1 MIKAAVFY
9 PHHDSLDRLPAVLL
23 KLTKQ
28 DSVMTAAIEKN
39 TARRRLPK
47 HVSPYIFALYMATIM
62 AFLMSLVITFA
73 EFGIGPHYMEN
84 VMNAYQVAMPAA
96 FVCILVVRPIVV
108 RLVGL
113 TVHGH

>member
-1 MIKAAVFY
+1 L
-9 PHHDSLDRLPAVLL
+9 LDRLAAVSP
-23 KLTKQ
+23 TFVNQ
-28 DSVMTAAIEKN
+28 DNHMNNATNKES
-39 TARRRLPK
+39 ARVRLPK
-47 HVSPYIFALYMATIM
+47 HTTPYIFALYMATIM
-62 AFLMSLVITFA
+62 AFLMSLVITFT

-96 FVCILVVRPIVV
+96 FVCILVVRPIVI